1 MKTTFDLELEDPCPF
16 CSGYVA
22 FGSLPKPF
30 AAHTFPHCKQ
40 FFDLGAL
47 KFLHACNV
55 AYGLERKENQS

>member
-47 KFLHACNV
+47 KF
-55 AYGLERKENQS
+55 